1 MSGSGADR
9 ERFVRDFLRHH
20 GAKLLG
26 APRGPFAAELT
37 PALARALK
45 VANPTFAFRAADRA
59 EHPDAFLM
67 VPGNEVFDRMLRL
80 ARAGGTVS
88 RRYLRADRR
97 LDPEQALLAL
107 MPPGPEV
114 AAGEANAGDGAN
126 RPPAAGRGVRLGAPL
141 YRPRILFTF
150 RVAYRAFDGF
160 DEIRS
165 VMAEAP
171 AGLMEG
177 ARAADGRDFFRNLNL
192 GDEPEAGIEIPAPVD
207 GPGLLRIAHAELERR
222 IGPEVTRFAERAEA
236 LLAKEDERL
245 QIFYVAL
252 IEEEKVR
259 AQKRGGKAALAAR
272 PRKLEWLA
280 RAQREMRLYAPEVRV
295 SLLGLEEVWV
305 PIRPLLAPG
314 EGGEEEVQG
323 ELDLATGSLVA
334 VRCAACGTPPAETV
348 ICSGGHLLCAG
359 CRARC
364 ERCGRTTCR
373 ACAQA
378 VVGAGG
384 VWYDATSSVSEG
396 PAPCPACA

>member
-1 MSGSGADR
+1 MSGSGPER

-37 PALARALK
+37 PALVRALK
-45 VANPTFAFRAADRA
+45 VTHPTFAFRAADLA
-59 EHPDAFLM
+59 EHPGAVLM
-67 VPGNEVFDRMLRL
+67 VPGNEVFDRILRL

-97 LDPEQALLAL
+97 LDPDRVLAGWLL
-107 MPPGPEV
+107 PRPE
-114 AAGEANAGDGAN
+114 AAAGDGNPGGPLPGAHLGTHLG
-126 RPPAAGRGVRLGAPL
+126 PPI

-171 AGLMEG
+171 AGCMER
-177 ARAADGRDFFRNLNL
+177 AHAADGRDFFRNLNL
-192 GDEPEAGIEIPAPVD
+192 GDEPEAGIEAPAAVNLA
-207 GPGLLRIAHAELERR
+207 GLLRIAHAELERR

-236 LLAKEDERL
+236 LLAKENERL

-252 IEEEKVR
+252 IEEEKIRV
-259 AQKRGGKAALAAR
+259 QKRGGKAALAAR

-305 PIRPLLAPG
+305 PIRLFLGARE
-314 EGGEEEVQG
+314 EGGEEVQG
-323 ELDLATGSLVA
+323 EFDLATGTVAA
-334 VRCAACGTPPAETV
+334 VRCAACGKAPGATV
-348 ICSGGHLLCAG
+348 ICSSGHLLCAG
-359 CRARC
+359 CRSQCAG
-364 ERCGRTTCR
+364 CGRTTCR
-373 ACAQA
+373 RCARA

-384 VWYDATSSVSEG
+384 VWYNATSPEPDG
-396 PAPCPACA
+396 CTTCPACAAG

>member
-1 MSGSGADR
+1 MSGSGAER

-45 VANPTFAFRAADRA
+45 VANPAFAFRAADLG
-59 EHPDAFLM
+59 EHPGALLM
-67 VPGNEVFDRMLRL
+67 VPGNEVFDRILRL
-80 ARAGGTVS
+80 ARAGGTMS

-97 LDPEQALLAL
+97 LDPVAALAGLL
-107 MPPGPEV
+107 PPGGEV
-114 AAGEANAGDGAN
+114 EAGEGNAGDGAN
-126 RPPAAGRGVRLGAPL
+126 RPPAGRGVRLGPPV

-171 AGLMEG
+171 AGRMEG

-192 GDEPEAGIEIPAPVD
+192 GDEPEPGIDPPAAVD
-207 GPGLLRIAHAELERR
+207 VPGLLRVAHAELERR

-236 LLAKEDERL
+236 LLAKENERL

-259 AQKRGGKAALAAR
+259 VQKRGGKAALAAR

-280 RAQREMRLYAPEVRV
+280 RAQREMSLYAPEVRV
-295 SLLGLEEVWV
+295 SLLGLEEIWV
-305 PIRPLLAPG
+305 PIRPLLATG
-314 EGGEEEVQG
+314 EDGGDDVPG
-323 ELDLATGSLVA
+323 ELDLATGVLAA
-334 VRCAACGTPPAETV
+334 VRCAACGKPPAATV
-348 ICSGGHLLCAG
+348 LCGGGHLLCAG
-359 CRARC
+359 CRSRC
-364 ERCGRTTCR
+364 EHCGRMTCR
-373 ACAQA
+373 CCARA
-378 VVGAGG
+378 VVGAGS
-384 VWYDATSSVSEG
+384 VWYDATSPQSG
-396 PAPCPACA
+396 GRATCPACD